1 MNLLHLEIL
10 IIASLAAIACALPG
24 TLLVLRGAA
33 LMSDAIS
40 HSVLLGIAVMFLF
53 VQRLDSPLLL
63 VGAALSGLGA
73 VMVVEKIIASQ
84 KLKKDAALGLV
95 FPLFFSLG
103 VIIISSYAKNAHL
116 DTDMVLLGEL
126 AFAPFTRLTIGSV
139 DCGPYAVWILVTALV
154 INMLMVWVL
163 YKEWHATLFDSQ
175 YAHLVGFSCGIMH
188 YLLMTIASVSAVAT
202 FNIVGSMV
210 VVALM
215 IIPAATASLCAKNFK
230 EMILLSCGFGVASA
244 WGGYACAILLNSSI
258 AGCIAMVAGF
268 LLGIV
273 LLASPGNGIVSR
285 FFQHY
290 RTRQHDA
297 QNIVKLMLV
306 GNDNKP
312 LSSEY
317 IAQQLG
323 WSLWYTRRVLSCL
336 DKKKS

>member
-1 MNLLHLEIL
+1 MNMLHLEIL
-10 IIASLAAIACALPG
+10 TIASLAAIVCALPG

-40 HSVLLGIAVMFLF
+40 HSVLLGIAIMFLF

-73 VMVVEKIIASQ
+73 VMVVEKIIASR

-126 AFAPFTRLTIGSV
+126 AFAPFTRLTIGSI
-139 DCGPYAVWILVTALV
+139 DCGPYAVWILITALM
-154 INMLMVWVL
+154 INLLMVLIL

-188 YLLMTIASVSAVAT
+188 YVLMTIASVSAVAT

-215 IIPAATASLCAKNFK
+215 IIPAATAYLCAKNFK
-230 EMILLSCGFGVASA
+230 EMLLLSCGFGIASA

-258 AGCIAMVAGF
+258 AGCIAMVAGILF
-268 LLGIV
+268 GIV
-273 LLASPGNGIVSR
+273 LLASPDKGVISQ

-297 QNIVKLMLV
+297 QNIVQSILAAQ
-306 GNDNKP
+306 GDRE
-312 LSSEY
+312 LSAQY
-317 IAQQLG
+317 IARKLG
-323 WSLWYTRRVLSCL
+323 WSWWYTRRVLSSINQ
-336 DKKKS
+336 KKI